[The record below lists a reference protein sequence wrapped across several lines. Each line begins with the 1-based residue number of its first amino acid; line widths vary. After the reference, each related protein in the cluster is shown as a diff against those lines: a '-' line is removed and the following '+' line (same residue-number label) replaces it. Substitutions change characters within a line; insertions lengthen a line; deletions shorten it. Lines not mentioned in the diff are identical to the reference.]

1 MSSDHFEDYDSY
13 EEGPRRYSRWIRLLL
28 IWIVFLFVI
37 WAVGGQLIWFWLNVM
52 EFGDLFIRPIYFE
65 ILGGLVL
72 ATIALVRLDFKN
84 RRSLT
89 WWLIRLGLR
98 LIRERGMIEA
108 IPPSYTDFKSFKLT
122 PVNFVLWQATKVL
135 VGMVFFMNLTFG
147 MSLYAMMQGWD
158 PGLNQIWGIFRLP
171 FITPPF
177 DMSYS
182 EANVIPLIPSL
193 TLIVP
198 PILGALGIRLIILVG
213 ITHLAFYSNLLL
225 RLLLLPFRR
234 MGVSIDRAEI
244 TRFITLLEALAALAA
259 FWMLINS
266 FFPSFIDYNT
276 RYVIAGL
283 AATGILF
290 TIFALLDRLKG
301 KGLSLLTRRRIFLR
315 VAAIIIIILITSSI
329 IVVNHSIADARKGE
343 WRGPYTAQ
351 QIAVNR
357 YLAELDGVRELPYNF
372 SIKVIPIEQISAY
385 ASEQRDLL
393 NNIRLWDWDAAFA
406 KLKPEIGLIPYIDFE
421 DSDILRFNNTLYWS
435 ASMAPILP
443 ATVRPE
449 DHWYATHLY
458 YTHVPSGFLILDAY
472 KGEIVDTAQFFK
484 QRKIYY
490 GEGGLL
496 EEAWVA
502 YPVGRERSD
511 ELGGAFYTG
520 NGGLDV
526 PPPLSWFFDMN
537 FFWSYRDSVMH
548 IIRFR
553 DVYDRM
559 QLLFPYFE
567 YKFNGEFVDMLPV
580 TDGENTYWLMPL
592 IVRLDTKNV
601 PWSGGNPIMRLVG
614 YSLIDIY
621 NGSIQLLITG
631 NDYFSELFKVVYSD
645 YVTTEVP
652 EWLKNQLRYP
662 EELFEWRV
670 SMYNY
675 FHVTDPITFLVGKE
689 FFEVPEGLDTYY
701 IIAKPPDFEATEFV
715 GLLSL
720 ELRGALGRNLAG
732 YMIVRND
739 YENFGEMNFYKVP
752 LEAETKLLGPTAV
765 LEALEKNPEFK
776 DIRLRLSP
784 PGTPPPRIGDN
795 ILYRV
800 GDYDVYFIPV
810 YTAGA
815 GGVVTEMGTIAAVGA
830 TFTGKYYVGL
840 GDSAEEAFKA
850 FLASLAGVGAPPPPP
865 VGKEQRRQNV
875 IDLFEDEGILVV
887 EPVEINPHVS
897 FFEGNVSYVSED
909 QWDTTKSFVD
919 SFIQNWAKDAG
930 KVLMWSEDSKINFGI
945 LINVEGIVELHFITV
960 LFT

>member
-1 MSSDHFEDYDSY
+1 MDSDSS
-13 EEGPRRYSRWIRLLL
+13 EGAQRRYLRWIRLLL
-28 IWIVFLFVI
+28 IAIVFLFVI
-37 WAVGGQLIWFWLNVM
+37 WTVGGQFIWFWLNVV

-72 ATIALVRLDFKN
+72 ATIAFVRLDFKN
-84 RRSLT
+84 RRSLI

-98 LIRERGMIEA
+98 FVREQGAPEA
-108 IPPSYTDFKSFKLT
+108 IPSSYMDFKSFKLT
-122 PVNFVLWQATKVL
+122 PINFALWQATKVL
-135 VGMVFFMNLTFG
+135 VGMLFFMNLTFG

-158 PGLNQIWGIFRLP
+158 SGLNQIWGIFRLP

-177 DMSYS
+177 DMSYAEVS
-182 EANVIPLIPSL
+182 VIPLIPSL
-193 TLIVP
+193 TLIIP
-198 PILGALGIRLIILVG
+198 PILWALGIRLIILVG
-213 ITHLAFYSNLLL
+213 ITHLAFYFNLLFRL
-225 RLLLLPFRR
+225 SLLLTRR
-234 MGVSIDRAEI
+234 VEASIDRAEI
-244 TRFITLLEALAALAA
+244 IRFITLLEALVALAI
-259 FWMLINS
+259 FWMLVNS

-276 RYVIAGL
+276 RYVIVGL
-283 AATGILF
+283 AATGVLF
-290 TIFALLDRLKG
+290 TIFALLDRFKG

-315 VAAIIIIILITSSI
+315 VAAIAIIILMVGSI
-329 IVVNHSIADARKGE
+329 VTINHSIADARKEE

-357 YLAELDGVRELPYNF
+357 YLAELYGVRELPYNF
-372 SIKVIPIEQISAY
+372 SIKVVSPGQISTY
-385 ASEQRDLL
+385 ASEHRDLL

-421 DSDILRFNNTLYWS
+421 DSDIIRFNNTLYWS
-435 ASMAPILP
+435 SSMAPILP
-443 ATVRPE
+443 ATVLPE
-449 DHWYATHLY
+449 DRWYATHLH
-458 YTHVPSGFLILDAY
+458 YTHVPSGFLILDAH

-496 EEAWVA
+496 KEAWVA
-502 YPVGRERSD
+502 YPIGRERSD

-520 NGGLDV
+520 DGGLEV
-526 PPPLSWFFDMN
+526 SPPLSWFFDIN
-537 FFWSYRDSVMH
+537 FFWAYRDSAMH

-567 YKFNGEFVDMLPV
+567 YKFNEEFVDILPV

-592 IVRLDTKNV
+592 IVRLGTQNV
-601 PWSGGNPIMRLVG
+601 PWSGNNPIMRLVG

-621 NGSIQLLITG
+621 SGKIQLLILG
-631 NDYFSELFKVVYSD
+631 NDYFSELFKLAYSD

-670 SMYNY
+670 GMYNY
-675 FHVTDPITFLVGKE
+675 FHVIDPITFIVGKE

-701 IIAKPPDFEATEFV
+701 IIAKPPGFEAPEFV
-715 GLLSL
+715 GLLCL

-732 YMIVRND
+732 YMVVRND
-739 YENFGEMNFYKVP
+739 YENFGEMIFYKVDIASP
-752 LEAETKLLGPTAV
+752 TKLLGPTAV
-765 LEALEKNPEFK
+765 MEALEKNPEFK
-776 DIRLRLSP
+776 DKRLRLSP

-800 GDYDVYFIPV
+800 GDHDVYFIPV

-815 GGVVTEMGTIAAVGA
+815 GGVVTEMGTIACVGA

-850 FLASLAGVGAPPPPP
+850 FLASLAGVEAPPPPP
-865 VGKEQRRQNV
+865 VGKEQRKQNI
-875 IDLFEDEGILVV
+875 IDIFEDKGIPVV
-887 EPVEINPHVS
+887 EPIAINPHVS

-909 QWDTTKSFVD
+909 QWDATEAFVN
-919 SFIQNWAKDAG
+919 SFIQNWAIDVD
-930 KVLMWSEDSKINFGI
+930 KVLMWSEDPKINFGV

-960 LFT
+960 SLE

>member
-1 MSSDHFEDYDSY
+1 MSSDHFGDYGSS
-13 EEGPRRYSRWIRLLL
+13 EGAPRRYSRWIVLLL
-28 IWIVFLFVI
+28 IGIVFLFVI
-37 WAVGGQLIWFWLNVM
+37 WAVGGQFIWFWLNVI

-89 WWLIRLGLR
+89 WWLIRLGLSFVR
-98 LIRERGMIEA
+98 KRRMPEA
-108 IPPSYTDFKSFKLT
+108 IPSSYTDFKSFKLT
-122 PVNFVLWQATKVL
+122 PVNFILWQVTKVL
-135 VGMVFFMNLTFG
+135 VGMLFFMNLTFG
-147 MSLYAMMQGWD
+147 LSLYAMMQGWD
-158 PGLNQIWGIFRLP
+158 PGLNQIWMIFRLP

-177 DMSYS
+177 DMSYA

-193 TLIVP
+193 TLIIP
-198 PILGALGIRLIILVG
+198 PILWALGIRLIILVV
-213 ITHLAFYSNLLL
+213 ITRLAFYHSLLF
-225 RLLLLPFRR
+225 RLLSLPFRR
-234 MGVSIDRAEI
+234 EEIVIDRAEI
-244 TRFITLLEALAALAA
+244 IRFITLLEALAALAI
-259 FWMLINS
+259 FWILINS

-276 RYVIAGL
+276 RYVIVGL
-283 AATGILF
+283 AATGIFF

-315 VAAIIIIILITSSI
+315 VAAIAIIILITSSI
-329 IVVNHSIADARKGE
+329 VVVNHSVADVRKEE
-343 WRGPYTAQ
+343 WRGPYTTQ

-357 YLAELDGVRELPYNF
+357 YLAELYGVRELPYNF
-372 SIKVIPIEQISAY
+372 SIKVVPPEQISTY
-385 ASEQRDLL
+385 ASEHRDLL

-406 KLKPEIGLIPYIDFE
+406 KLKPEIGLIPYVDFE

-443 ATVRPE
+443 ATVLPE
-449 DHWYATHLY
+449 DSWYAMHLH

-472 KGEIVDTAQFFK
+472 EGKIVETAQFFE

-520 NGGLDV
+520 DGGLDV
-526 PPPLSWFFDMN
+526 SPPLSWFFDTN
-537 FFWSYRDSVMH
+537 FFWAYRDSTMH
-548 IIRFR
+548 IMRYR

-580 TDGENTYWLMPL
+580 TDGNYTYWLMPL
-592 IVRLDTKNV
+592 IVRLGTQNV
-601 PWSGGNPIMRLVG
+601 PWSGNNPIMRLVG
-614 YSLIDIY
+614 YSLIDVY
-621 NGSIQLLITG
+621 SGKIQLLITG
-631 NDYFSELFKVVYSD
+631 DDYFSELFKVAYSD

-675 FHVTDPITFLVGKE
+675 FHVIDPITFIVGKE

-701 IIAKPPDFEATEFV
+701 IIAEPPGFEALEYV

-732 YMIVRND
+732 YMVVRND
-739 YENFGEMNFYKVP
+739 YENFGEMIFYEVDIASP
-752 LEAETKLLGPTAV
+752 TKLLGPTAV

-776 DIRLRLSP
+776 DKRLRLSP

-830 TFTGKYYVGL
+830 TFTGDYYVGL
-840 GDSAEEAFKA
+840 GDSPEEAFKA
-850 FLASLAGVGAPPPPP
+850 FLASLAGVEVPPTPP
-865 VGKEQRRQNV
+865 VGKEQRKQNV
-875 IDLFEDEGILVV
+875 INLFEDKGILVV

-909 QWDTTKSFVD
+909 QWNATKDFVD
-919 SFIQNWAKDAG
+919 SFIQNWAIDAD
-930 KVLMWSEDSKINFGI
+930 KVLMWSEDSEINFGV
-945 LINVEGIVELHFITV
+945 LINVEGVVELHFITV
-960 LFT
+960 LLE